1 MFGSSG
7 SRGPRGV
14 NIRQPRVNW
23 SSGPRVSRS
32 PPPAAAAARDAILS
46 RARLPQTRRVG
57 KIIFGG
63 VFVES
68 ALCFQ
73 LGELVTVQLTVT
85 SSPLPPVLLRGFDLD
100 IDLTWRRDAH
110 LRPSEGKQWEKW
122 ELQPTT
128 DGDHQE
134 TSQSL
139 QHRRESFETPH
150 PRFPCSLI

>member
-32 PPPAAAAARDAILS
+32 PPPRRRRRLGTRFCHALAYRRRGASGKLS
-46 RARLPQTRRVG
+46 SGGCLLNRRSVSSDARL
-57 KIIFGG
+57 K
-63 VFVES
+63 
-68 ALCFQ
+68 
-73 LGELVTVQLTVT
+73 QLTVT